1 MASIVNTDSGRVI
14 AATQRPDGSWRKE
27 RRVKDGYTPQEE
39 VPLYESKGKQW
50 ASSKPAYPPGLDPK
64 LIKEGEVKKKKKKG
78 SGSGQAQQPQ
88 RAPLA
93 EVKST
98 PDIAPVRAEEKWET
112 VDGKGRGNKGAKK
125 DNVKEIVIKKIQPEI
140 PKAPPVQQE
149 PAKKLRNLKKKLKEI
164 EQLEARIKSKE
175 LKNPD
180 LSLDQLSK
188 VARKSEIE
196 DAIEALELEISS
208 LNIAS

>member
-1 MASIVNTDSGRVI
+1 MASLVGTDSGRVI

-64 LIKEGEVKKKKKKG
+64 LIKEGEVKEKKKKKKG

-88 RAPLA
+88 RAPLS
-93 EVKST
+93 EVRST
-98 PDIAPVRAEEKWET
+98 ADVTPVRAEEKWET

-125 DNVKEIVIKKIQPEI
+125 DHIKEIIIKKVQPEVSKS
-140 PKAPPVQQE
+140 PQVQQE

-180 LSLDQLSK
+180 KDQLSK
-188 VARKSEIE
+188 VARKSETE
-196 DAIEALELEISS
+196 EAIEALELEISS